1 MPQKPT
7 KNQQMTKFHLPV
19 VSLAPVF
26 FFSTSSC
33 VRFRH
38 LNLKS
43 CFAVLPAVGRKKIEL
58 IMVKHLKSWIVA
70 GTWLD
75 MTPWTVLQQ
84 LVDRIHSDRPVMFLK
99 WGSKQSS
106 KRKRE
111 GLSAKQASLIRILDI
126 SGILLYTNTTE
137 FLCRLFPYEVAHDQW
152 WFFDARINGYIH
164 GLFCNENEHI
174 ICLFKRW
181 KTFVTTSFP

>member
-1 MPQKPT
+1 MSGLDIWTWNLVLQ
-7 KNQQMTKFHLPV
+7 
-19 VSLAPVF
+19 F
-26 FFSTSSC
+26 FRLLGEKRLNSSWWNISK
-33 VRFRH
+33 V
-38 LNLKS
+38 
-43 CFAVLPAVGRKKIEL
+43 EY
-58 IMVKHLKSWIVA
+58 VA

-126 SGILLYTNTTE
+126 SGSLLYTNTTE
-137 FLCRLFPYEVAHDQW
+137 FLFRLFQYEVAHDQW

-164 GLFCNENEHI
+164 VLFCNENEHI

-181 KTFVTTSFP
+181 KTFVMTSFP